1 MMHQTVSTHGARAG
15 FLMIAACLAAWSTPA
30 ARAADP
36 VEAVLFRPGAAAG
49 IECEVVSVTPT
60 EVEIARGEKVEK
72 IPVEQIDQ
80 LSFTAEPDALRNARA
95 AVDRGDFTKAAEDL
109 AGMEAGDLDGLPPL
123 ILAEHDYVK
132 AAVSG
137 GKAAGG
143 GDLAAGEKA
152 VRDYLAKH
160 PSSHHLYP
168 MQELLA
174 TLLARGGKFD
184 AAAAALAPLDKG
196 SPSFRVRAA
205 AGRGRLLF
213 DQRKYAEAAQEFA
226 TASQLPT
233 DPKDKASAAQKLSAE
248 VGQAR
253 CLARLGKANDAIAAI
268 SKVID
273 GSAPAD
279 DRVLGE
285 AYNAL
290 GDVHRAAGKDQDAII
305 AYLTVDLVYNK
316 DSDNKAEAL
325 FNLAQL
331 WDAAKS
337 PQRAKK
343 TRQDLL
349 DQYPDT
355 VWARKTTAAP
365 AQ

>member
-1 MMHQTVSTHGARAG
+1 MMVA
-15 FLMIAACLAAWSTPA
+15 AACLVAWATPA

-36 VEAVLFRPGAAAG
+36 VEAVLFRPGARAG

-60 EVEIARGEKVEK
+60 EVEIDRGEKVEK

-80 LSFTAEPDALRNARA
+80 LSFTAEPDALRDARA
-95 AVDRGDFTKAAEDL
+95 ALDRGDFAQAAEEL
-109 AGMEAGDLDGLPPL
+109 GRMEAGDLDGLPPL
-123 ILAEHDYVK
+123 IVAEYDYVK
-132 AAVSG
+132 AAAGG
-137 GKAAGG
+137 GKVAGGG

-152 VRDYLAKH
+152 VRAYLAKH
-160 PSSHHLYP
+160 AGSHHFFP
-168 MQELLA
+168 MQELLS

-184 AAAAALAPLDKG
+184 DAAAALAPLDKG
-196 SPSFRVRAA
+196 SPTFRVRAA

-213 DQRKYAEAAQEFA
+213 DQRKYAEASREFV

-233 DPKDKASAAQKLSAE
+233 DPQDKASAAQKLSAE

-253 CLARLGKANDAIAAI
+253 CLARLGKADDAIAAI

-290 GDVHRAAGKDQDAII
+290 GDVHRVAGKDQDAIV
-305 AYLTVDLVYNK
+305 AFLTVDLVYNK
-316 DSDNKAEAL
+316 DGDNEAEAL

-337 PQRAKK
+337 PLRAKK

-365 AQ
+365 TQ